1 MTEGHRQ
8 GALKRGKGR
17 TSAVNAKVRAA
28 LKTIR
33 QEMVSN
39 DGIYSSNGG
48 AVSLNEVARRAGIS
62 DTTLFAPK
70 QRLLKKRVTKWLT
83 LLKKTKVVG
92 RVRVQ
97 RKLSERVADW
107 KKLYDDLEY
116 QFIEVELELQQKQA
130 ELEKVQA
137 SYDALLEQTRS
148 GSSNVSVM
156 PTKPRGR

>member
-1 MTEGHRQ
+1 MTDAHRQ
-8 GALKRGKGR
+8 AAAMRGKAR
-17 TSAVNAKVRAA
+17 TSVVNFKVRSA

-33 QEMVSN
+33 QEMASN
-39 DGIYSSNGG
+39 DGIYPSNGG

-70 QRLLKKRVTKWLT
+70 QRQLKKRLTKWIE
-83 LLKKTKVVG
+83 LLKETKVVG

-107 KKLYDDLEY
+107 KKLYQDLQY
-116 QFIEVELELQQKQA
+116 QFIEVELELQEKQA

-137 SYDALLEQTRS
+137 SYDALMEQTRS
-148 GSSNVSVM
+148 GLSKVSVL
-156 PTKPRGR
+156 PAKPRGR